1 MKEIIDVIKTMEE
14 MRDFNYAVSFK
25 VNTDTY
31 NAMVRAMGNNS
42 FGIPQYS
49 TIAGAQ
55 IIIDETINYGLAF
68 VEYNDH
74 VRKIIKVFK

>member
-1 MKEIIDVIKTMEE
+1 MKNIINAIKVMEE
-14 MRDFNYAVSFK
+14 MRDFNYPILFK

-42 FGIPQYS
+42 LGIVKYS

-55 IIIDETINYGLAF
+55 IVIDETINFGLAF
-68 VEYNDH
+68 VEYSNYA
-74 VRKIIKVFK
+74 RKIIKVF